1 MNINVHDLKFYPSEN
16 DNKVYRA
23 VGRIDLCNAKGEIE
37 YTLTIDIPRCMYDIS
52 NNELIGLATTEGEL
66 NE

>member
-1 MNINVHDLKFYPSEN
+1 MKIDVRGLKFYPVN
-16 DNKVYRA
+16 NFNKVYRA
-23 VGRIDLCNAKGEIE
+23 VGHIDLYNVKGEIE
-37 YTLTIDIPRCMYDIS
+37 GTFMIDIPRCIYDIS